1 MQSSMDDAIIRTI
14 IGVQEF
20 KTYFNIM
27 IHFIIYIVRE
37 KYVIEKYQF
46 I

>member
-27 IHFIIYIVRE
+27 IHFIIYMNFQNERKIRN
-37 KYVIEKYQF
+37 
-46 I
+46 